1 MKVTMDVDCTPEEAR
16 RLMGLPDMS
25 SIHDVYLNKVRE
37 TLENGITPETMETMM
52 RSWSPVGDASLSMWR
67 QMFEQISGGLT
78 KK

>member
-25 SIHDVYLNKVRE
+25 SIHEIYLGKIRE
-37 TLENGITPETMETMM
+37 TIDSGITPDQVESLM
-52 RSWSPVGDASLSMWR
+52 RSWSPMGETGMTMWR
-67 QMFEQISGGLT
+67 QLFEQLGGLT